1 MKKIILTTVAAA
13 LIVASTA
20 PMAMAAERHH
30 VRKVDRAPVSQQFR
44 NANNAVAFPAQQDAA
59 PSYAY
64 GGYSAPAGR

>member
-20 PMAMAAERHH
+20 PMAMASERHH
-30 VRKVDRAPVSQQFR
+30 VRKVDRAAVSQQFR
-44 NANNAVAFPAQQDAA
+44 NAHNAVAFPAQTDTA